1 MADEQRDDLCS
12 LYGPIQNPFYIYAPR
27 WVNSSAGIKALHF
40 LCHSLNQVG
49 QSAYLVLADD
59 FHGMKSRINGK
70 LNTPILTQEIA
81 QAHFDAGLKP
91 ITIYSETIRG
101 NPVGANFVVR
111 FIANYLGKLGG
122 PSEFPENDFILAYS
136 KKLATHASKI
146 LNRSDVFTLFFH
158 AIDPREF
165 QPHTLKDDFFLYYA
179 AKYRLFIGK
188 PRIPAG
194 INAIEIVR
202 DGPNAQPRGEV
213 LQLLRSA
220 RGLIAYENSAVVIEA
235 ILSGTPAILIRSE
248 FFHEGIAEEEVSMLG
263 MRWGFSN
270 ENLDA
275 ARSELLDAQI
285 LFSSSVSKYFAKL
298 NEFIHAVQIQ
308 SGKLP
313 YTTVIR
319 VPEYKH
325 IFSRHRLSL
334 AIGVLRTQGLARL
347 LIIIIS
353 YINRRIFEK
362 KIER

>member
-1 MADEQRDDLCS
+1 L
-12 LYGPIQNPFYIYAPR
+12 
-27 WVNSSAGIKALHF
+27 
-40 LCHSLNQVG
+40 
-49 QSAYLVLADD
+49 
-59 FHGMKSRINGK
+59 
-70 LNTPILTQEIA
+70 
-81 QAHFDAGLKP
+81 
-91 ITIYSETIRG
+91 
-101 NPVGANFVVR
+101 FV
-111 FIANYLGKLGG
+111 
-122 PSEFPENDFILAYS
+122 
-136 KKLATHASKI
+136 
-146 LNRSDVFTLFFH
+146 
-158 AIDPREF
+158 
-165 QPHTLKDDFFLYYA
+165 
-179 AKYRLFIGK
+179 GK

-213 LQLLRSA
+213 LQLFRSA